1 MTSDPDSGTPRR
13 ALPSAGDPVA
23 EGRPERPA
31 RPSLR
36 SDNQAPVL
44 IKEPPPFAVRL
55 SQLLWVV
62 SFIVGA
68 IAVVYYFIVREEHL
82 ASIVDVIKQ
91 VDDSRPDDTYDV
103 AADLV
108 YWSAFAVMVAI
119 LLTQVT
125 LLVSFMNRRPG
136 TRWWQFAT
144 LLVQAGLYALFLE
157 AVGQGEQGEQ
167 LRRLMIGQTGLV
179 SLALLTSTLR
189 PALTW
194 TARQHDVRRG
204 GFGPG
209 GEM

>member
-1 MTSDPDSGTPRR
+1 MKSEPDRGAPRR
-13 ALPSAGDPVA
+13 AVPPEADDAA
-23 EGRPERPA
+23 ERRPERPA

-44 IKEPPPFAVRL
+44 VKEPPPLAVRL
-55 SQLLWVV
+55 SQFLWVV
-62 SFIVGA
+62 SFLVGA
-68 IAVVYYFIVREEHL
+68 VAIVYFFIVREDHL
-82 ASIVDVIKQ
+82 ATIVDVIKA

-108 YWSAFAVMVAI
+108 FWSAFAVMVGI
-119 LLTQVT
+119 LLTQIT
-125 LLVSFMNRRPG
+125 LLVSFMNRRAG

-179 SLALLTSTLR
+179 ALALLSSTLR